1 MGLRPR
7 YSQKRNTQV
16 GFSLQC
22 SAWRDGQAGRRAS
35 APARGISGR
44 ARGAPARR
52 GKTPE
57 DTAGVATAGARH
69 RQVAD
74 GIYRQKEV
82 GR

>member
-1 MGLRPR
+1 M
-7 YSQKRNTQV
+7 

-22 SAWRDGQAGRRAS
+22 SAWGDGQAGQRAS
-35 APARGISGR
+35 APAPGIPGR

-52 GKTPE
+52 GQTRQ

-82 GR
+82 GK